1 MIVNVAPM
9 AVLDIDVA
17 DLASRSRQNH
27 VVEARRLIVTLGRER
42 WAQGT
47 KELALAF
54 GKSATESGKDSKAEN
69 SHDDM
74 KVWMRISSR
83 ARLVTTGYNKS
94 IKMVLM
100 K

>member
-1 MIVNVAPM
+1 MLRFTFLRSKVDIYVFR
-9 AVLDIDVA
+9 LDGFIA
-17 DLASRSRQNH
+17 D
-27 VVEARRLIVTLGRER
+27 T
-42 WAQGT
+42 
-47 KELALAF
+47 
-54 GKSATESGKDSKAEN
+54 
-69 SHDDM
+69 HDDM